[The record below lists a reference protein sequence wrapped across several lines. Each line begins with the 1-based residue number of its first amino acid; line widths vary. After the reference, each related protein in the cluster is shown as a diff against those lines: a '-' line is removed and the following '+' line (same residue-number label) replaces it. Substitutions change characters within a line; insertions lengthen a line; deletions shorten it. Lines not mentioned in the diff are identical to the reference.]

1 MKTRPTKNKR
11 MAVLLTLCMALSLL
25 PITAFA
31 NQYTHTLSHEG
42 GNNRTSNNKR
52 RRWN

>member
-1 MKTRPTKNKR
+1 MNPDEGLIAGTAAERSKPMKTRPTKNKR

-31 NQYTHTLSHEG
+31 KQYTHT
-42 GNNRTSNNKR
+42 
-52 RRWN
+52 